1 VLEKK
6 KKITKKEIKQ
16 DTLVTTYYK
25 VYNFFLENQAKILIA
40 VAAVALIVVSIIIYS
55 NKRSSDNLTAANLLS
70 KVIPLYDAGQYQ
82 QAIEGIKAQNIVGL
96 KSIVENYGST
106 EQGETAK
113 IYLANCYLF
122 LGKVDSAYEMF
133 KDYDGSN
140 PILKA
145 ASLAGQ
151 AAYYETKKEYE
162 KAVDAYKDAAK
173 ISKENPLNA
182 DYLLKAGIN
191 LLKLNKKTE
200 AKSIFEIIKKDY
212 KNYPEAREVERYLI
226 QVES

>member
-140 PILKA
+140 AILKA

>member
-1 VLEKK
+1 MLQKK

-25 VYNFFLENQAKILIA
+25 AYNFFLENQAKILIGI
-40 VAAVALIVVSIIIYS
+40 AAVALVIVSIIIYS
-55 NKRSSDNLTAANLLS
+55 NKKSNDNLAAANLLS

-82 QAIEGIKAQNIVGL
+82 QAIDGIKAQNIVGL
-96 KSIVENYGST
+96 KNLVENYGST
-106 EQGETAK
+106 EQGEVAK

-122 LGKVDSAYEMF
+122 LGKIDSAYEMF
-133 KDYDGSN
+133 KDYGGSN

-162 KAVDAYKDAAK
+162 KAVDAYQEAAK
-173 ISKENPLNA
+173 LSKENPMNA

-200 AKSIFEIIKKDY
+200 AKSIFEIIKKEY
-212 KNYPEAREVERYLI
+212 KNYPEVREVERYLV